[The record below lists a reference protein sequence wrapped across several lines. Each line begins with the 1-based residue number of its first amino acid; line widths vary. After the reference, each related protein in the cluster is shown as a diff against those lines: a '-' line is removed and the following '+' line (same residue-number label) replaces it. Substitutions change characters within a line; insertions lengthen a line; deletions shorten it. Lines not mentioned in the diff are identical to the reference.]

1 VNETAI
7 SQLYSFLIFVGIGIL
22 IVLIFDIFRIF
33 RKSFKTTDIITTIE
47 DIIFCVITG
56 FILLYS
62 IYKFNSGEIRL
73 YIFLG
78 ITLGGVIYV
87 LTISKFFIKISVK
100 IIETIKILLINIL
113 KIIIFPFQIT
123 FKYIRKQ
130 FFKPI
135 SFFFINFKKF
145 FTDINKKINIIIR
158 KKKVKKGF

>member
-1 VNETAI
+1 MNETAI

>member
-1 VNETAI
+1 VNETSIA
-7 SQLYSFLIFVGIGIL
+7 QFYSFLIFTGIGML